1 MKTLTLNILAALII
15 TATIYLIWKFSRPTE
30 IVAVHLSQYASY
42 IVVKNF
48 PFTDSGMITWWQE
61 NRVLL
66 KDKYGV
72 PELGSEGS
80 ESISVWNF
88 GDGYQIEKPDKHSFF
103 PSKDTSYLLCF
114 ADMKVKENCIVK
126 DSLMSIGKTRD
137 GVILFRF
144 GNKVYS
150 EKDNG
155 EVVRRKIS
163 GS

>member
-66 KDKYGV
+66 KEKYGV

-88 GDGYQIEKPDKHSFF
+88 GMDIKLKIRIKIHFSPVKI
-103 PSKDTSYLLCF
+103 LLIYY
-114 ADMKVKENCIVK
+114 VLLI
-126 DSLMSIGKTRD
+126 
-137 GVILFRF
+137 
-144 GNKVYS
+144 
-150 EKDNG
+150 
-155 EVVRRKIS
+155 
-163 GS
+163 